1 MAKTTA
7 SRRPS
12 RKGSPGANANGS
24 SASGTKRG
32 SGGAA
37 QQSLLEESGA
47 GATSRGRSSRTVPPD
62 AVRSDAVRSDAVPSD
77 AVPSIGSAAGDPI
90 GYEAGFGGPQV
101 CSLVHISYRQLDYWA
116 RTGLLK
122 PSIAAAHGS
131 GTKRR
136 YSYRDLVQLKVIK
149 QLLDAGISL
158 HSARRAID
166 CLRSHLGEELAASK
180 LVLTGTTAV
189 LVRSDGDVVDL
200 LAGGQGVFNIVPL
213 AGVVD
218 ALDADMVRL
227 RRAEPGPEHTGA
239 APLGEDDVPQ
249 RRAAGAQRGGAR
261 H

>member
-7 SRRPS
+7 SRQPPRRGS
-12 RKGSPGANANGS
+12 RGANANGS

-32 SGGAA
+32 SRGGA
-37 QQSLLEESGA
+37 QPSLLEQPGSA
-47 GATSRGRSSRTVPPD
+47 ATPGVRSSRT
-62 AVRSDAVRSDAVPSD
+62 ASSGATS
-77 AVPSIGSAAGDPI
+77 SIGSAAGDPI
-90 GYEAGFGGPQV
+90 GYEAGFGGPHV

-166 CLRSHLGEELAASK
+166 CLRSHLGEDLAASK

-227 RRAEPGPEHTGA
+227 RRQEPGLVPEGA
-239 APLGEDDVPQ
+239 EPLGEGAPLQ
-249 RRAAGAQRGGAR
+249 RRAAGAQRGGVR
-261 H
+261 R

>member
-12 RKGSPGANANGS
+12 RKGSPGASANGS

-32 SGGAA
+32 SGGSA
-37 QQSLLEESGA
+37 QQSLLEESRT
-47 GATSRGRSSRTVPPD
+47 GATPRTRSAR
-62 AVRSDAVRSDAVPSD
+62 AVPSGT
-77 AVPSIGSAAGDPI
+77 VPSGTVPSGSAPTGSVSSVGPAAGDPI

-227 RRAEPGPEHTGA
+227 RRAEPEPTGA
-239 APLGEDDVPQ
+239 APLGEDEGDVPP
-249 RRAAGAQRGGAR
+249 RRAAGAQRGSAR